1 MNAQTTNKARRTRS
15 SDSSVMDADYAAII
29 DVSELSDG
37 NCIAIVQVKN
47 EEGKAVA
54 VRNTRFVKGTSTSIS
69 NIVEG
74 KYDKLTPIYDL
85 QGRKITVPAKG
96 VYIQNGRKFVVKDL
110 RDSQYEIP
118 IMLITAKA
126 GIEDKKLG
134 FLLGADDY
142 MVKPINME
150 EMVLRVQVLLKRAK
164 RINERKIRIGDL
176 VWYNKRAK

>member
-1 MNAQTTNKARRTRS
+1 MNERTYNFVETLIFEPDDNLDDYILLSDIKDNELTLKMTKTEGNGYSYGYRIINEDTGEEISGEMNVQTTNKARRTRS

-96 VYIQNGRKFVVKDL
+96 VYIQNGRKFVVK
-110 RDSQYEIP
+110 
-118 IMLITAKA
+118 
-126 GIEDKKLG
+126 
-134 FLLGADDY
+134 
-142 MVKPINME
+142 
-150 EMVLRVQVLLKRAK
+150 
-164 RINERKIRIGDL
+164 
-176 VWYNKRAK
+176 

>member
-1 MNAQTTNKARRTRS
+1 MLGIPLSLNPGDSHASPSDLSFPPVKKYGARAIEILSLGVRFDISIAKVSSRQQTTNKARRTRS

-96 VYIQNGRKFVVKDL
+96 VYIQNGRKFVVK
-110 RDSQYEIP
+110 
-118 IMLITAKA
+118 
-126 GIEDKKLG
+126 
-134 FLLGADDY
+134 
-142 MVKPINME
+142 
-150 EMVLRVQVLLKRAK
+150 
-164 RINERKIRIGDL
+164 
-176 VWYNKRAK
+176 